1 MYQLI
6 QCSLYPRGFLS
17 NIWNEISMIN
27 REWQRLTMDTIASCA
42 FGIDANALTDNDS
55 AFLYRC
61 RRLFK
66 DNETK
71 AGIMKILIPLS
82 CKYQYSD
89 NEISYYKHILNIH
102 NNLPPTSEGWGR

>member
-1 MYQLI
+1 MSITSRKSLI
-6 QCSLYPRGFLS
+6 IK
-17 NIWNEISMIN
+17 NINNLIN

-55 AFLYRC
+55 AFLDRC

-82 CKYQYSD
+82 CKYQQIGPIRSG
-89 NEISYYKHILNIH
+89 IM
-102 NNLPPTSEGWGR
+102 